1 MSFQFRFAS
10 ILQLRCRERDLAA
23 ASVEEVT
30 RAIAMVD
37 SQMDESRNE
46 LAGLAEQRRFASTGN
61 VTIGNLLDF
70 QRHQLVLLGNIQ
82 FLSQQRATLMQEKT
96 RRDSR
101 PLHPVSCILPAM
113 RITCQGGVRL

>member
-37 SQMDESRNE
+37 SQMDESKSE

-61 VTIGNLLDF
+61 VTIGSLLDF

-82 FLSQQRATLMQEKT
+82 FLSL
-96 RRDSR
+96 
-101 PLHPVSCILPAM
+101 L
-113 RITCQGGVRL
+113 